1 MYTALRQN
9 DLFGRSYA
17 SSASSSGCEASMD
30 SQTGATLA
38 EGRQN
43 GEERGERPKKESS
56 SSSNGF
62 GGGSNL
68 SPDSFPGKGEKS
80 KTTQDANHNTT
91 VAAAAAGGAS
101 VEAAAAAEDAA
112 MASEGDSDSM
122 REFHQG

>member
-1 MYTALRQN
+1 
-9 DLFGRSYA
+9 
-17 SSASSSGCEASMD
+17 MD
-30 SQTGATLA
+30 SQTGVTHAE

-68 SPDSFPGKGEKS
+68 APDSFPGKGEKS

-91 VAAAAAGGAS
+91 VAAASGGAS

>member
-1 MYTALRQN
+1 
-9 DLFGRSYA
+9 
-17 SSASSSGCEASMD
+17 MD
-30 SQTGATLA
+30 SQTGATHA